1 MTSQPT
7 PLDGESI
14 FDNYRIVAD
23 RLQRLAKAFKAL
35 SNPNRLRIYTEIL
48 KQDTARLE
56 AGCGCFI
63 TDVVRS
69 LRIGAPTIS
78 HHVKELVNAELIT
91 VERQGKFLVCKVNPK
106 TAALV
111 RDLVR

>member
-1 MTSQPT
+1 VPDQ
-7 PLDGESI
+7 
-14 FDNYRIVAD
+14 
-23 RLQRLAKAFKAL
+23 LQQLAKAFKAL
-35 SNPNRLRIYTEIL
+35 SHPNRLRIYTEIL
-48 KQDTARLE
+48 KQESARIDT
-56 AGCGCFI
+56 GCGCFV

-78 HHVKELVNAELIT
+78 HHVKELVNADLIA

-111 RDLVR
+111 RDLLQ